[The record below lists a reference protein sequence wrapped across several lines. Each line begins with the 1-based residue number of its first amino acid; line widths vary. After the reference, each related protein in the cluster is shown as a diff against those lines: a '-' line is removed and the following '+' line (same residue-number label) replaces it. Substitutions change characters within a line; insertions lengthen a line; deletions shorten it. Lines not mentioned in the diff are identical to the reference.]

1 MTGKRGGRSSEK
13 HPLVIVA
20 RATATWHPPNSHRLS
35 HLGYNSQTYNTSEWI
50 GKKKK
55 GGGGDKDSCK

>member
-1 MTGKRGGRSSEK
+1 MMKKRRGRSSET

-35 HLGYNSQTYNTSEWI
+35 HLGYNSQACNTSEWI
-50 GKKKK
+50 GNKKWGK
-55 GGGGDKDSCK
+55 G